1 VIQIKIYEVEKLLKQ
16 EKQNFIN
23 LMPEQF
29 KKRIE
34 ENAFLCGGCIYS
46 LYNNQEPKDY
56 DFFLKDNQLA
66 KDLMEYFKSLELEP
80 YKNLLQGKYKGLH
93 LMITKYAISIGKY
106 QIIIKY
112 IGEPEDVVN
121 QFDFKHNMFYFEN
134 ENVKPVADWEFLD
147 TNKISFNDDRAR
159 DICGVILRLPKFVKR
174 GMIVTKKEIAK
185 MLNKLNENGFDES
198 EQEIIKYYSTY

>member
-1 VIQIKIYEVEKLLKQ
+1 VININICEVEEILKQ
-16 EKQNFIN
+16 EKQNLIN

-29 KKRIE
+29 KQKIK
-34 ENAFLCGGCIYS
+34 ENAFICGGCIYS

-56 DFFLKDNQLA
+56 DFFLRDKQLA
-66 KDLMEYFKSLELEP
+66 QDLMDYFKSLDLQP

-93 LMITKYAISIGKY
+93 LMVSKYAISIGKY
-106 QIIIKY
+106 QIIVKY
-112 IGEPEDVVN
+112 IGEPVEIVE
-121 QFDFKHNMFYFEN
+121 QFDFKHNQFYFEN
-134 ENVKPVADWEFLD
+134 KNVQPVADWEFLD
-147 TNKISFNDDRAR
+147 TKRISFNEDKAR

-198 EQEIIKYYSTY
+198 EQEIIKYHSTY